1 MSWKS
6 VILAGAATIALAAA
20 PVAPAF
26 AATTAGNAA
35 SSAVNKTEHAVGAKE
50 AFTKEELKSAVALNK
65 LDMPK
70 EKLSNAKVEDHS
82 GANVGEVHDV
92 VMNKAGKPTAL
103 HVDVGG
109 FLGIGERMVSIP
121 ASRFTWLPDKNIL
134 VANMTKKQIE
144 SLKKIDE
151 KKI

>member
-6 VILAGAATIALAAA
+6 AILAGAATIALAAA

-26 AATTAGNAA
+26 AATTTGNAA
-35 SSAVNKTEHAVGAKE
+35 AANKTEHAVAAKA

-70 EKLSNAKVEDHS
+70 EKLSNAKVEDPS

-92 VMNKAGKPTAL
+92 VIGKAGKPTAL

-144 SLKKIDE
+144 SLKKIDD

>member
-20 PVAPAF
+20 APVAPAF
-26 AATTAGNAA
+26 AATTAGNA
-35 SSAVNKTEHAVGAKE
+35 VNKTEHAVATKA

-70 EKLSNAKVEDHS
+70 EKLSNAKVEDPS

-92 VMNKAGKPTAL
+92 VLGKAGKPTAL

-144 SLKKIDE
+144 SLAK
-151 KKI
+151 